1 MRDEQADAF
10 VAAIKR
16 DTLKLFPEKRI
27 PYCVWCRETL
37 DPNNFSAW
45 CSVCDSL
52 FGLRHSLQTRNRIM
66 HYPNKTRVFHI
77 NPETGDRHVGSVIYR
92 TTDGFH
98 RLKWDDAN
106 PDPSYF
112 NTERVFK
119 PEQLEVISTPNEP
132 FGEGFN
138 VLVSGH
144 ISNEEGR
151 PLVRNLYAQVA
162 TVYDRS
168 HEDYQY
174 FKVWPLEDDPQL
186 PEGHNGKLWFH
197 RDDDTTEVIVISDS
211 EGALL
216 PKKVYLDDVRD
227 TPKGWIRAYC
237 PQEIIAHLETGWV
250 SHLSLDHDLG
260 DGGCP
265 ECGLKSGYF
274 HGYTVLTWLE
284 EQVVTRGFAPPK
296 HIAVHSDNASAREK
310 MLRAIAAIHKRAKAW
325 VE

>member
-1 MRDEQADAF
+1 M
-10 VAAIKR
+10 
-16 DTLKLFPEKRI
+16 
-27 PYCVWCRETL
+27 Y
-37 DPNNFSAW
+37 
-45 CSVCDSL
+45 
-52 FGLRHSLQTRNRIM
+52 H
-66 HYPNKTRVFHI
+66 PNKTRVFHI
-77 NPETGDRHVGSVIYR
+77 NPETGDRHTGSVIYY

-112 NTERVFK
+112 NTERVFQ
-119 PEQLEVISTPNEP
+119 PEKLTPVSTPNEP
-132 FGEGFN
+132 FSEGFN

-144 ISNEEGR
+144 IISEDGR
-151 PLVRNLYAQVA
+151 PFVRNLYAQVA

-174 FKVWPLEDDPQL
+174 FKVWPLEDDDPQL
-186 PEGHNGKLWFH
+186 PQGHNGKLWFE
-197 RDDDTTEVIVISDS
+197 RSDDDLEVLIISDT
-211 EGALL
+211 ENDLL

-227 TPKGWIRAYC
+227 TPTGYVRTYC
-237 PQEIIAHLETGWV
+237 PQETIQHLEQGWV

-260 DGGCP
+260 DGDCP
-265 ECGLKSGYF
+265 ECGLEASSF

-284 EQVVTRGFAPPK
+284 EQVVVHGFAPPK